1 MKNENQ
7 IIFVVKGVIINDGKV
22 LILKRSEDEEVGGGT
37 WENVGGKIEF
47 GEELETALMRE
58 VREETGLDVRVERI
72 LYATTFKTSPT
83 RQIVLLTYLCTTD
96 GKEISIST
104 EHMDYLWATEA
115 QLKVRL
121 PIEILNDFER
131 NDVFSLIKM

>member
-1 MKNENQ
+1 
-7 IIFVVKGVIINDGKV
+7 VKGVIINEEKV

-47 GEELETALMRE
+47 GEDLETALMRE
-58 VREETGLDVRVERI
+58 IMEETGLDVRVERI

-104 EHMDYLWATEA
+104 EHMDYLWATEE
-115 QLKVRL
+115 QLKARL
-121 PIEILNDFER
+121 PQEILADFER
-131 NDVFSLIKM
+131 NDVFSLIKL

>member
-7 IIFVVKGVIINDGKV
+7 IIFVVKGVIINEGKV
-22 LILKRSEDEEVGGGT
+22 LILKRSEEEEVGGGT

-58 VREETGLDVRVERI
+58 IREERGLDVRVERI

-83 RQIVLLTYLCTTD
+83 RQIVLLTYLCKTD

-121 PIEILNDFER
+121 PKEILNDFER

>member
-1 MKNENQ
+1 MENENQ
-7 IIFVVKGVIINDGKV
+7 IIFVVKGVIINEGKV

-47 GEELETALMRE
+47 GEEIETALMRE
-58 VREETGLDVRVERI
+58 IREETGLDVRVERI

-104 EHMDYLWATEA
+104 EHMDYLWATKE
-115 QLKVRL
+115 QLKARL
-121 PIEILNDFER
+121 PQEILNDFER
-131 NDVFSLIKM
+131 NDVFFLIKM

>member
-1 MKNENQ
+1 MKDENQ
-7 IIFVVKGVIINDGKV
+7 IIFVVKGVIINEEKV

-58 VREETGLDVRVERI
+58 IMEETGLDVRVERI

-115 QLKVRL
+115 QLKARL
-121 PIEILNDFER
+121 PQEILADFER
-131 NDVFSLIKM
+131 NDVFSLIKL

>member
-7 IIFVVKGVIINDGKV
+7 IIFVVKGVIINEGKV
-22 LILKRSEDEEVGGGT
+22 LILKRSEEEEVGGGT

-47 GEELETALMRE
+47 GEEIETALMRE
-58 VREETGLDVRVERI
+58 IREETGLDINVERI

-104 EHMDYLWATEA
+104 EHMDYLWATEE
-115 QLKVRL
+115 QLKARL
-121 PIEILNDFER
+121 PEEILNDFER

>member
-7 IIFVVKGVIINDGKV
+7 IIFVVKGVIINEGKV
-22 LILKRSEDEEVGGGT
+22 LILKRSEEEEVGGGT

-47 GEELETALMRE
+47 GEEIETALMRE
-58 VREETGLDVRVERI
+58 IREETGLDINVERI

-104 EHMDYLWATEA
+104 EHMDYLWATEE
-115 QLKVRL
+115 QLKARL
-121 PIEILNDFER
+121 PEEILNDFER
-131 NDVFSLIKM
+131 NDVFSLIKL

>member
-1 MKNENQ
+1 MSNENQ
-7 IIFVVKGVIINDGKV
+7 IIFVVKGVIINEGKV
-22 LILKRSEDEEVGGGT
+22 LILKRSHDEEVGGGT

-47 GEELETALMRE
+47 GEELEIALMRE
-58 VREETGLDVRVERI
+58 IREETGLDVRVERI

-104 EHMDYLWATEA
+104 EHMDYLWATEE
-115 QLKVRL
+115 QLKARL
-121 PIEILNDFER
+121 PQEILNDFER
-131 NDVFSLIKM
+131 NDVFSLIM